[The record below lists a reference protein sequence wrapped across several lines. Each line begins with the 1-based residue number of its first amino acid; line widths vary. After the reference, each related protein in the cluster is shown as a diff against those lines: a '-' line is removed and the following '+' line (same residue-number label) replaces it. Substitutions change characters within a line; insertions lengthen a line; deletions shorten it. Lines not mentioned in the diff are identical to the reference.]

1 MSIFKLTYTGV
12 TASQKNFTPHNQN
25 NGCDVYV
32 KNDDANVFLYM
43 QHRDDGTCV
52 VDSLSG
58 FTFVTSLYKNNKV
71 ILNTENRFD
80 FTDGGA
86 NTLVP
91 IELNN
96 WKYGDVTG
104 LEGSQFFF
112 KINRDENGNVISTS
126 NHLIYSEIPTTE
138 CINKAIRYTK
148 SYVTFNTVP
157 VTFNGELVT
166 NYKI

>member
-91 IELNN
+91 IALNN
-96 WKYGDVTG
+96 WRHGDITG
-104 LEGSQFFF
+104 LENTQLFF
-112 KINRDENGNVISTS
+112 KETKDSENNVIGV
-126 NHLIYSEIPTTE
+126 NEVLIYFEPI
-138 CINKAIRYTK
+138 I
-148 SYVTFNTVP
+148 
-157 VTFNGELVT
+157 GLELDKT
-166 NYKI
+166 IKFIENI